1 MKTTF
6 IEDIKNTVK
15 AGVTVAEIVVV
26 SNIVLPV
33 VAVREVAKWS
43 KGAIDSF
50 KEERRR
56 KSYQVQWI
64 SVD

>member
-1 MKTTF
+1 MTF
-6 IEDIKNTVK
+6 IEDLKNTVK
-15 AGVTVAEIVVV
+15 TGVTVAEIVVV

-33 VAVREVAKWS
+33 VAVREVAKLG